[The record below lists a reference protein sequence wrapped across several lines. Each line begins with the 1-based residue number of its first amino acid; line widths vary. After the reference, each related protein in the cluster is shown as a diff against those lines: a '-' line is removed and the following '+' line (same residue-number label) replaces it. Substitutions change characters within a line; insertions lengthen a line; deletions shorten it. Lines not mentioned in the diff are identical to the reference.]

1 MWPNFT
7 DTLEVKKARH
17 EGARCLI
24 LLHEFMKFRDVQNSF
39 VMLELRTMVMGY
51 ELQGALEES
60 WKCSILWS
68 G

>member
-1 MWPNFT
+1 M
-7 DTLEVKKARH
+7 KKARH

-60 WKCSILWS
+60 WKCSIL
-68 G
+68 